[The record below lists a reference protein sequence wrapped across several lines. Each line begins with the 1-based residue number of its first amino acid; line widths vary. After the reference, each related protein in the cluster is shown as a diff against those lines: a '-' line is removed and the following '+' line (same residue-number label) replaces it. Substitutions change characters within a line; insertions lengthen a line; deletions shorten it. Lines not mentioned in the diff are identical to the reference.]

1 MNIIASNNISNIN
14 NSIMSTLTEYKDKY
28 IVLSESTKNTKD
40 LEEEAIYKTLE
51 VIPITDEL
59 LKKLEKQH
67 STFIVIRWILP
78 NNTPFD
84 KDLYRQLHVLETE
97 LNDIQ
102 DCLSSSNSSFEEK
115 DINTLCEQV
124 GQDTCATSTELYC
137 NTSGLGLEPSNF
149 DKVLDGNVYGTC
161 TNWYEACSNQF
172 AYCDNST
179 VCDPSFGE
187 ALKCGSGEG
196 CGNCEDACQDK
207 CQYACQSTCEIS
219 CEADC
224 QSICQS
230 YCQTEDQSCRSAC
243 ESSCQDSCQLYC
255 QEACLQSCQN
265 VCDSCQKACYGC
277 QAGCNEGC
285 QTTCDK
291 YCQVSCYSSCNTTCA
306 NLCNNCQTLCEA
318 ACQSNCQ
325 ISCLSACQTSCQNN
339 CETSC
344 QSLDQNNCTMAS
356 ESGCISI
363 SDFIETCQGCDGG
376 AL

>member
-28 IVLSESTKNTKD
+28 TVLSESTKNTKD
-40 LEEEAIYKTLE
+40 MEEEAIYKTLE
-51 VIPITDEL
+51 VIPITNEF
-59 LKKLEKQH
+59 LKKIEKQH
-67 STFIVIRWILP
+67 STFIVVQWILP

-84 KDLYRQLHVLETE
+84 KDLYRQLHVLEAE
-97 LNDIQ
+97 INDIQ

-124 GQDTCATSTELYC
+124 GQDTCTTSTELYC

-179 VCDPSFGE
+179 VCDPSFGR
-187 ALKCGSGEG
+187 AMRCGGGEG
-196 CGNCEDACQDK
+196 CGFCESLCQDK
-207 CQYACQSTCEIS
+207 CLHACQNTCEIT
-219 CEADC
+219 CEDKC
-224 QSICQS
+224 QSLCQT
-230 YCQTEDQSCRSAC
+230 YCQTEDQSCRNAC
-243 ESSCQDSCQLYC
+243 ESSCQDACQQGC
-255 QEACLQSCQN
+255 DGF
-265 VCDSCQKACYGC
+265 CDSICQTGCYS
-277 QAGCNEGC
+277 GC
-285 QTTCDK
+285 QTGC
-291 YCQVSCYSSCNTTCA
+291 YSGCQSACEQVCQVSCYSCCNTTCA

-344 QSLDQNNCTMAS
+344 QSLDQNSCTMAS

-363 SDFIETCQGCDGG
+363 SDSIETCQGSGVG
-376 AL
+376 